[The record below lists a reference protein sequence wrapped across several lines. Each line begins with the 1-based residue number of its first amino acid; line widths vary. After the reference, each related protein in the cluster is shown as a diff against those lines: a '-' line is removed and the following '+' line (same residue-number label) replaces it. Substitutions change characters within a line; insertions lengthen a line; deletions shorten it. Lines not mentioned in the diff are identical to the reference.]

1 MHVSTKKIGANET
14 FVNLAGIF
22 TMKKYLLKFTKRIK
36 KLSHFGHLSINSL
49 FPS

>member
-36 KLSHFGHLSINSL
+36 KTFTFWSLIN
-49 FPS
+49 